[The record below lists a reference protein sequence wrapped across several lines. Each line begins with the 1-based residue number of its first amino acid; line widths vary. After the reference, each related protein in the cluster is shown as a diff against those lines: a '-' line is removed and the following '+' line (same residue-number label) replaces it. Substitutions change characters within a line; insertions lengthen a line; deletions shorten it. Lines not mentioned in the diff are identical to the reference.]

1 MKNKLQINKEIK
13 KENVKICKAVHEIHV
28 YSVKAS
34 QLGILS
40 LESVCDSKSNF
51 EMT

>member
-1 MKNKLQINKEIK
+1 MKNKLQIN

-34 QLGILS
+34 LIDILS
-40 LESVCDSKSNF
+40 LESVGDSKSNF